1 MRIQSR
7 RDSQRVVKG
16 IKEDRDPKEVKDIK
30 EVRDIKEDRD
40 IKEIKDTKEDRD
52 TRVKAKGIKNIK
64 EVKMNTTRTKTSIAN
79 ILINSNG
86 LMNVMVQVL

>member
-16 IKEDRDPKEVKDIK
+16 IKEARDIKEVKDPKEVKDIK
-30 EVRDIKEDRD
+30 EVRD